1 MQAFFFSIFSFFFFF
16 FFFPSLSLDQRKYD
30 HKKQQ

>member
-16 FFFPSLSLDQRKYD
+16 FFFPSLSLDQRKYN